1 MRREPDLTPDT
12 AYLVGSQAV
21 ACTVGL
27 VTSGDV
33 GAVPGEPTARDLG
46 PPRPGDHVTG
56 RREVDERGR
65 LVVTSRRPGHRWAR
79 RVHE

>member
-21 ACTVGL
+21 ACTAGL

-33 GAVPGEPTARDLG
+33 GAVPGEPTARDLDDHADWMIRSLLRG
-46 PPRPGDHVTG
+46 MAANLADEVPPPRS
-56 RREVDERGR
+56 RALRGPE
-65 LVVTSRRPGHRWAR
+65 TT
-79 RVHE
+79 